1 MAPKET
7 GNVTITNQQLDDVLE
22 QFRIA
27 LDKRKPDCMC
37 QVSPRA
43 MAVALHHFE
52 ELKRD
57 RQLPDS

>member
-1 MAPKET
+1 M
-7 GNVTITNQQLDDVLE
+7 TISDNELNDIIE

-27 LDKRKPDCMC
+27 LDKRPPDAMC

-43 MAVALHHFE
+43 MAVALAHFE

-57 RQLPDS
+57 RELPNV

>member
-1 MAPKET
+1 
-7 GNVTITNQQLDDVLE
+7 VTISDNELNDIIE

-27 LDKRKPDCMC
+27 LDKRPPDAMC

-43 MAVALHHFE
+43 MAVALAHFE

-57 RQLPDS
+57 RELPNV

>member
-1 MAPKET
+1 MT
-7 GNVTITNQQLDDVLE
+7 DQQLDDVIE

-43 MAVALHHFE
+43 MVVALQHFE
-52 ELKRD
+52 ELKRE
-57 RQLPDS
+57 REQSQ

>member
-1 MAPKET
+1 MT
-7 GNVTITNQQLDDVLE
+7 TDLTDQQLDDVIE

-52 ELKRD
+52 ELKRE
-57 RQLPDS
+57 REQPR

>member
-1 MAPKET
+1 MAT
-7 GNVTITNQQLDDVLE
+7 DLTDSQLNDVIE
-22 QFRIA
+22 QFTIA

-43 MAVALHHFE
+43 IAVALHHFE

>member
-1 MAPKET
+1 MSLTDA
-7 GNVTITNQQLDDVLE
+7 QLNDVIE

-43 MAVALHHFE
+43 MGVALHHFE
-52 ELKRD
+52 ELKRE
-57 RQLPDS
+57 REQPR

>member
-1 MAPKET
+1 M
-7 GNVTITNQQLDDVLE
+7 TITDQQLNDVIE
-22 QFRIA
+22 QFQLA
-27 LDKRKPDCMC
+27 LDRRKPDCMC

-43 MAVALHHFE
+43 MVVALHHFE

>member
-1 MAPKET
+1 MSEVQTAA
-7 GNVTITNQQLDDVLE
+7 ISDQQLNDVIE

-52 ELKRD
+52 EFL
-57 RQLPDS
+57 S